1 METAWKQDGNML
13 TDLIIA
19 LRIHCHLFLLDL
31 STGMSLYKHCL
42 HLIKSL
48 SCTPSFCSI
57 VKFLCQENRR
67 LVVLGH
73 VNVSS
78 GISFFGESQNMSC
91 TGYLRRLRFKNIKFS
106 YLNLQ
111 FGWQDG
117 ILFFG
122 IANQDVKKTQ
132 RPQSSATSK
141 SRCRTWPKWNNLTSL
156 RHEDPI
162 DSD

>member
-1 METAWKQDGNML
+1 METRWKHVDRPHHSAPNSLPSFSAQW
-13 TDLIIA
+13 
-19 LRIHCHLFLLDL
+19 HL
-31 STGMSLYKHCL
+31 STRMSLYKRCL

-78 GISFFGESQNMSC
+78 GISFFSESQNMSC

-117 ILFFG
+117 IG
-122 IANQDVKKTQ
+122 IANQGVKKDQ
-132 RPQSSATSK
+132 RPPGRSPQPLQRAVVAPGRNGT
-141 SRCRTWPKWNNLTSL
+141 
-156 RHEDPI
+156 I
-162 DSD
+162 

>member
-1 METAWKQDGNML
+1 ML
-13 TDLIIA
+13 TGPHHSAPNSLPSFSA
-19 LRIHCHLFLLDL
+19 QWHL
-31 STGMSLYKHCL
+31 STGMSLYKRCL

-78 GISFFGESQNMSC
+78 GISFFGESQNMSR

-122 IANQDVKKTQ
+122 IANQDVKKTRGRSPLPRQ
-132 RPQSSATSK
+132 RAVVAPGRNGT
-141 SRCRTWPKWNNLTSL
+141 
-156 RHEDPI
+156 I
-162 DSD
+162 